1 MNPIRLPNHAPA
13 VEKAVSALAG
23 AFMSDPLWQ
32 NLFPHSQKRFNALS
46 AVLRLLIHYGLNYGW
61 VNTNPEINAVALWL
75 PSDRTRPHL
84 LNSFS
89 SAALTLP
96 FRLGFKPLRL
106 MLKFDR
112 LQNQLHRQV
121 ITTPHRYLALL
132 GVAPEH
138 QGKGFGTALL
148 QSGIKEATRY
158 NLPIYLD
165 TTNER
170 NLSYYK
176 QLGFKLVKSL
186 PLSEPRITL
195 FGLLYEPQHR
205 WDIKVNQAT
214 TL

>member
-13 VEKAVSALAG
+13 VEKAVSVLAG
-23 AFMSDPLWQ
+23 AFMVDPLWK
-32 NLFPHSQKRFNALS
+32 NLFPQNQKRFNALS
-46 AVLRLLIHYGLNYGW
+46 SVLHLLIRYGLNYGW
-61 VNTNPEINAVALWL
+61 VNTNPEITAVALWL

-89 SAALTLP
+89 SEALILP

-112 LQNQLHRQV
+112 FQNQLHRQV
-121 ITTPHRYLALL
+121 IVNPHRYLALL

-148 QSGIKEATRY
+148 QVGIEEALKH
-158 NLPIYLD
+158 NQSIYID

-170 NLSYYK
+170 NIPFYERF
-176 QLGFKLVKSL
+176 GFELVKSL

-195 FGLLYEPQHR
+195 FGLLYKPQP
-205 WDIKVNQAT
+205 
-214 TL
+214 